1 MLSHLSL
8 FRTQL
13 RHYNSEKTLQDHY
26 ATLNVPQTATRE
38 EIRNAFIEAAKKVHP
53 DKLVNL
59 DEIQKG
65 IANSRF
71 KKLNEAYEVL
81 GDVSKRKKYDN
92 ERGIRTPRTIRTN
105 PHSGANRGIQFGF
118 ISKRKKILTII
129 NITVITLFVG
139 ISTLVRPKPVRPVRP
154 TETGSTEE

>member
-1 MLSHLSL
+1 MG
-8 FRTQL
+8 
-13 RHYNSEKTLQDHY
+13 
-26 ATLNVPQTATRE
+26 

-105 PHSGANRGIQFGF
+105 PQFGF
-118 ISKRKKILTII
+118 ISKRKKVLTII
-129 NITVITLFVG
+129 NITVIALFVG
-139 ISTLVRPKPVRPVRP
+139 ISTLVR
-154 TETGSTEE
+154 